1 MLHRTLLALGAVGLL
16 AFLAP
21 VYPDEAGQ
29 DDKKAAATEAKK
41 KEPSKDDKKD
51 DKKKTPIA
59 KPRAAVFRL
68 HGSISE
74 APAQE
79 ELFIFGGSKA
89 ITLKDLVARFKQ
101 AAEDSSVKAVV
112 ILSEGEGAGVAQT
125 EELRQ
130 AMDVV
135 RAAGKEIHVHADNM
149 SMREYLLM
157 SGATRISVVPTADLW
172 LTGLYGE
179 APYLRGLLEKL
190 GVQPD
195 FLHCGD
201 YKSASEIFMRTG
213 PSPEAERM
221 QNWLL
226 DSLYDTYT
234 KLIAKGR
241 KVSPSQARAWIDAGP
256 YTAERAKAVGIIDAV
271 ESRQEF
277 TTAMKAKFGNDI
289 VFDHRYGKKQPPKV
303 DFSSPF
309 AVFKVWADMLSE
321 AQKKKSGKTSVAIVY
336 VQGPI
341 MLGAGGGFSPFG
353 DEEGAY
359 STKVRQAL
367 DEAAKDDT
375 IKAVVLRVDSP
386 GGSAVAS
393 EIILDATKRVKAK
406 KPFIVSMGNVAGSGG
421 YYVACGAD
429 TIYADEGTITGSIG
443 VVGGKFATNAMW
455 NKIGI
460 TFKSYKRGENAGIL
474 SSERTFSP
482 TERERIQAW
491 MDEIYKVFKDHV
503 VEIRGKK
510 LTKPI
515 DDLAG
520 GRVYTGE
527 QALKLGLIDKI
538 GSLQDAIKEVA
549 GKAHLTDYD
558 VRVVPAPKSFF
569 EALVEEQEGGKED
582 PASVRL
588 GAGRSVNVLDLAL
601 PYLKGLDP
609 QRLRLVTQALKRL
622 QLMQQEGA
630 ILMMPELM
638 LP

>member
-1 MLHRTLLALGAVGLL
+1 MLHRTLFALGALALLGL
-16 AFLAP
+16 FAP
-21 VYPDEAGQ
+21 AYPDDTPENG
-29 DDKKAAATEAKK
+29 KKADVVKDVKK
-41 KEPSKDDKKD
+41 KDVAKSE
-51 DKKKTPIA
+51 KKTDA

-68 HGSISE
+68 HGDIPE
-74 APAQE
+74 APPSE
-79 ELFIFGGSKA
+79 ELFLFGGSKA
-89 ITLKDLVARFKQ
+89 LTLKDLVARFKQ
-101 AAEDSSVKAVV
+101 AAEDPSVKALVL
-112 ILSEGEGAGVAQT
+112 LSEGEAAGAAQT

-135 RAAGKEIHVHADNM
+135 RKAGKEIHVHADNV
-149 SMREYLLM
+149 SMREYLLI

-172 LTGLYGE
+172 VTGLFGE
-179 APYLRGLLEKL
+179 APYLRGLLDLL

-201 YKSASEIFMRTG
+201 YKSASEIFMRKG

-226 DSLYDTYT
+226 DGQYDTYT

-241 KVSPSQARAWIDAGP
+241 KVSPSQVRAWIDAGP
-256 YTAERAKAVGIIDAV
+256 YTAERAKAVGMIDAV

-277 TTAMKAKFGNDI
+277 TAAMKAKFGKDI
-289 VFDHRYGKKQPPKV
+289 VFDHRYGKKAPPKV

-321 AQKKKSGKTSVAIVY
+321 AQKKKTGKTSVAIVY
-336 VQGPI
+336 VEGPI
-341 MLGAGGGFSPFG
+341 VLGGGSGASPFG
-353 DEEGAY
+353 EDQAAY
-359 STKVRQAL
+359 SNKIRQAL
-367 DEAAKDDT
+367 DEVAKDDT

-406 KPFIVSMGNVAGSGG
+406 KPFVVSMGNVAGSGG
-421 YYVACGAD
+421 YYVACASD
-429 TIYADEGTITGSIG
+429 TIYADEATITGSIG
-443 VVGGKFATNAMW
+443 VVGGKFATNPMW
-455 NKIGI
+455 NKIGV

-474 SSERTFSP
+474 ASDKVFSP
-482 TERERIQAW
+482 TERERMQAW

-515 DDLAG
+515 DELAG
-520 GRVYTGE
+520 GRVYTGH
-527 QALKLGLIDKI
+527 QALELGLVDKI
-538 GSLQDAIKEVA
+538 GTLQDAIKDVA
-549 GKAHLTDYD
+549 GRAHITDYD

-569 EALVEEQEGGKED
+569 EALVEEQEGGRED
-582 PASVRL
+582 HSAVRL
-588 GAGRSVNVLDLAL
+588 GAGRSANVLDLAL
-601 PYLKGLDP
+601 PYLKDLDP
-609 QRLRLVTQALKRL
+609 KRVLVVKQALRRL
-622 QLMQQEGA
+622 QMMQQEGA

-638 LP
+638 MP